1 MIGFFDIQ
9 ENKIVGQT
17 VDGVFRIRGRLKE
30 FLDLIEETGELL
42 FRIGESSDEGAQES
56 WDVISVDN
64 PKASE
69 LLVDTLERLDIV
81 LCNI

>member
-1 MIGFFDIQ
+1 MIGFFDVR

-17 VDGVFRIRGRLKE
+17 IDGVFRVRGRLKE
-30 FLDLIEETGELL
+30 FLDLIEQTGEML
-42 FRIGESSDEGAQES
+42 FRTGESSDEGAQES
-56 WDVISVDN
+56 WDVISVDDPN
-64 PKASE
+64 APE